1 MSSDPNDSLDAEI
14 EKSLEGINLQDLG
27 LGNDTAP
34 SKGKDNGRGGDSGL
48 TSGIIEGISGTD
60 VFVELGPRLQGV
72 IALDEFND
80 DPKPGERFDFSMHG
94 MEKDGIWRLSR
105 RQARMVAAWGDI
117 TEGSQVNATVTALNA
132 GGLECTVGPISAFM
146 PASQVALGRIEDL
159 SIFVGQS
166 FVCEV
171 IEADMG
177 RKRIVLSRKKALMA
191 ERSVER
197 DATMA
202 TLNSGDIKVG
212 KVMRLET
219 FGAFIDIGGVE
230 GLLHVSNVSR
240 KRTTDIAEV
249 LKVGQQVKV
258 MVLEL
263 KEGGKKIGL
272 GMKQLEENPWDS
284 IAYRFQVDQVVS
296 GKVTRLADF
305 GAFVEIEDGIDGLLH
320 ISQIGATTRL
330 RNAGE
335 ALTLGQEVSVR
346 IQDIDAG
353 SERISLSRLDS
364 RGALI
369 GSEDS
374 VAAADINAVLGGN
387 ENAGKTNLGDLF
399 KAAMKK

>member
-1 MSSDPNDSLDAEI
+1 MSSKPNDSLDAEI
-14 EKSLEGINLQDLG
+14 EKSLEGINLQDIDLG
-27 LGNDTAP
+27 TDPAP
-34 SKGKDNGRGGDSGL
+34 AASKGGDSGL
-48 TSGIIEGISGTD
+48 TSGLIEGISGTD
-60 VFVELGPRLQGV
+60 VFVELGPRQQGV
-72 IALDEFND
+72 ISLDEFD
-80 DPKPGERFDFSMHG
+80 EEPKAGERYDFSMHG

-105 RQARMVAAWGDI
+105 RQARLVEAWGDI
-117 TEGSQVNATVTALNA
+117 REGSQVKATVMALNS
-132 GGLECTVGPISAFM
+132 GGLECTVGQIGAFM
-146 PASQVALGRIEDL
+146 PASHVALGRVEDL

-177 RKRIVLSRKKALMA
+177 KKRIVLSRKKALMA

-197 DATMA
+197 DATME
-202 TLNSGDIKVG
+202 TLSSGDVKVG

-219 FGAFIDIGGVE
+219 FGAFVDIGGIE
-230 GLLHVSNVSR
+230 GLLHISNVSR
-240 KRTTDIAEV
+240 KRTSDITEV
-249 LKVGQQVKV
+249 LSVGQQVKV
-258 MVLEL
+258 MILEM
-263 KEGGKKIGL
+263 KDGGKKIGL

-284 IAYRFQVDQVVS
+284 ITYRYQIDQVVP

-320 ISQIGATTRL
+320 ISQIGAATRL

-335 ALTLGQEVSVR
+335 ALSMGQEISVR

-353 SERISLSRLDS
+353 AERISLSRLDS

-369 GSEDS
+369 GSDES
-374 VAAADINAVLGGN
+374 VPTADIDAALGGN

-399 KAAMKK
+399 RAAMKK

>member
-1 MSSDPNDSLDAEI
+1 MSSKPNDSLDAEI
-14 EKSLEGINLQDLG
+14 EKSLEGINLQDIDLG
-27 LGNDTAP
+27 TDPAP
-34 SKGKDNGRGGDSGL
+34 AASKGGDSGL
-48 TSGIIEGISGTD
+48 TSGLIEGISGTD
-60 VFVELGPRLQGV
+60 VFVELGPRQQGV
-72 IALDEFND
+72 ISLDEFD
-80 DPKPGERFDFSMHG
+80 EEPKAGESYDFSMHG

-105 RQARMVAAWGDI
+105 RQARLVEAWGDI
-117 TEGSQVNATVTALNA
+117 REGSQVKATVMALNS
-132 GGLECTVGPISAFM
+132 GGLECTVGQIGAFM
-146 PASQVALGRIEDL
+146 PASHVALGRVEDL

-177 RKRIVLSRKKALMA
+177 KKRIVLSRKKALMA

-197 DATMA
+197 DATME
-202 TLNSGDIKVG
+202 TLSSGDVKVG

-219 FGAFIDIGGVE
+219 FGAFVDIGGIE
-230 GLLHVSNVSR
+230 GLLHISNVSR
-240 KRTTDIAEV
+240 KRTSDITEV
-249 LKVGQQVKV
+249 LSVGQQVKV
-258 MVLEL
+258 MILEM
-263 KEGGKKIGL
+263 KDGGKKIGL

-284 IAYRFQVDQVVS
+284 ITYRYQIDQVVP

-320 ISQIGATTRL
+320 ISQIGAATRL

-335 ALTLGQEVSVR
+335 ALSMGQEISVR

-353 SERISLSRLDS
+353 AERISLSRLDS

-369 GSEDS
+369 GSDES
-374 VAAADINAVLGGN
+374 VPTADIDAALGGN

-399 KAAMKK
+399 RAAMKK